1 MNLHL
6 FLSTLRARFSVFVL
20 VLCATL
26 VTAIVV
32 SLVLPKTYKSTVS
45 LLVADRD
52 EQSMSSTGPAPFVH
66 PLEKVNYLQTQVDI
80 IMSEKVARRVVQQLK
95 LAESPEVK
103 ARFEKA
109 TGGKGTIEDWLGRAL
124 LPGLKVDTSQSSIM

>member
-32 SLVLPKTYKSTVS
+32 SLLLPKTYKATVS
-45 LLVADRD
+45 VLVAERE
-52 EQSMSSTGPAPFVH
+52 EQSMTSTGPAPFVH

-80 IMSEKVARRVVQQLK
+80 LTSDKVARRVVRDLR
-95 LAESPEVK
+95 LADSPEVK
-103 ARFEKA
+103 AKFAKA

-124 LPGLKVDTSQSSIM
+124 LPGL